1 MALSRLFALV
11 IPSVL
16 LTFAAIGFARETP
29 LPAAQ
34 AFGYKS
40 AVGPHG
46 VTITFDIEKGY
57 HLYLERLKFQPGSD
71 AVVLGAIAMPEGE
84 IVVDPTMGHT
94 RVARG
99 HQEIQ
104 IPFVAL
110 PKPPEVGTLNVAFQ
124 GCQDEGS
131 CYPPQRESISL
142 KDAGISP
149 SLSATPISECDARG
163 LPEPA
168 ESRSEQCQI
177 VDRLKSED
185 FLSTGLSFLGMGLL
199 LAFTPCIF
207 PMIPIL
213 SGLIA
218 GQGSKLDPRRAF
230 ALSLAYV
237 LASALA
243 YTLFGVLAGLF
254 GHNLQATLQNPT
266 VIATFSGLFVLLA
279 LSMFGAFSLQVP
291 GTLQQHLTALSNR
304 QRRGTLLGSATMG
317 FLSALIVGPC
327 VAAPLA
333 GALIYIGE
341 TGDAVFGG
349 FALFC
354 LGIGMGVPLLVIG
367 TSAGTLLPKAG
378 LWMDAIKSLF
388 GFGLLGVALW
398 LLDRIL
404 PPDLMLFLWGALLIL
419 AAMALG
425 ALEALPQSSGLLSRF
440 AKGTGVIL
448 LAYGVLLL
456 IGAASEGE
464 DPWHPLEK
472 LSIGPNKNLAQ
483 SPQRL
488 AFMPVHSVAELDRHL
503 ENAERLNKPL
513 MLDFYADWCTACQE
527 MESET
532 FSDPKVQSTLKNVIL
547 LKADVTEQSEAD
559 HALLRRFNLVGPQ
572 RHSFSNPEARK
583 SVTGESSATWTLNL
597 SITMSWGLSAWP
609 TKIKAPRKR
618 PHETQIGI
626 VSRPGPLYS
635 KQHGTGSPSRTRHSL
650 PAKNPSGGQE
660 SLA

>member
-1 MALSRLFALV
+1 MALYRCFAL
-11 IPSVL
+11 IFFCINFP
-16 LTFAAIGFARETP
+16 AASFARDTP

-34 AFGYKS
+34 AFGFKS
-40 AVGPHG
+40 AFGPEG

-71 AVVLGAIAMPEGE
+71 SVVLGTIAIPEGE
-84 IVVDPTMGHT
+84 MEDDPTLGHT

-99 HQEIQ
+99 HQEIR
-104 IPFVAL
+104 IPLASL
-110 PKPPEVGTLNVAFQ
+110 PKPPEVGTLKVSYQ
-124 GCQDEGS
+124 GCQDAGS
-131 CYPPQRESISL
+131 CYPPQKEILSL
-142 KDAGISP
+142 ENVGVTAP
-149 SLSATPISECDARG
+149 QNATTLSECDASG
-163 LPEPA
+163 IPEA
-168 ESRSEQCQI
+168 ADSRSEQCQI
-177 VDRLKSED
+177 VDTLKNES
-185 FLSTGLSFLGMGLL
+185 FLSTGISFLGMGIL

-218 GQGSKLDPRRAF
+218 GQGSKIDPRRAF

-243 YTLFGVLAGLF
+243 YTLFGILAGLF

-266 VIATFSGLFVLLA
+266 VIATFSAFFVLLA

-291 GTLQQHLTALSNR
+291 GTLQNHLTALSNR
-304 QRRGTLLGSATMG
+304 QKQGTLLGSATMG

-341 TGDAVFGG
+341 TGDAIFGG

-354 LGIGMGVPLLVIG
+354 LGIGMGLPLLAIG

-378 LWMDAIKSLF
+378 TWMDAIKSLF

-404 PPDLMLFLWGALLIL
+404 PSDLMLFLWGALLIL
-419 AAMALG
+419 AAMGLG
-425 ALEALPQSSGLLSRF
+425 ALEALPHPSGLLPRF
-440 AKGTGVIL
+440 AKGAGVIL

-456 IGAASEGE
+456 IGAASEGN
-464 DPWHPLEK
+464 DPLHPLEN
-472 LSIGPNKNLAQ
+472 LSLGHAE
-483 SPQRL
+483 SRAHSSSRL
-488 AFMPVHSVAELDRHL
+488 AFMPVSSVAELDEHIQ
-503 ENAERLNKPL
+503 NAERTNKPV

-532 FSDPKVQSTLKNVIL
+532 FSNPQVQNTLKQVIL
-547 LKADVTEQSEAD
+547 LKADVTDQTEANL
-559 HALLRRFNLVGPQ
+559 ALLRRFNLVGPPATLFFKPGSQ
-572 RHSFSNPEARK
+572 EVRHRRVVGYMEAAPFNRH
-583 SVTGESSATWTLNL
+583 VMAALGMTAESPA
-597 SITMSWGLSAWP
+597 P
-609 TKIKAPRKR
+609 KAINR
-618 PHETQIGI
+618 
-626 VSRPGPLYS
+626 
-635 KQHGTGSPSRTRHSL
+635 
-650 PAKNPSGGQE
+650 
-660 SLA
+660 